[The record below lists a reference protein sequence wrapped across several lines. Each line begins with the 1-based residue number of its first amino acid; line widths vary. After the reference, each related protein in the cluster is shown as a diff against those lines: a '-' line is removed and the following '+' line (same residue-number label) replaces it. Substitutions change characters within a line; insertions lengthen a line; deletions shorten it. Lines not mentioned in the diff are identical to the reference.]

1 MLWRPIG
8 GLSQSAA
15 GALSKCDLDE
25 SAIALDRIVD
35 DPAPLRR
42 RCPPTRSIFDEAR
55 TALFSDNARRGFIK
69 SASHGG
75 LHVKILLLESR

>member
-8 GLSQSAA
+8 GPESERGRRA
-15 GALSKCDLDE
+15 LDE

-35 DPAPLRR
+35 DPAPLRQ

-55 TALFSDNARRGFIK
+55 TALFSANARRGFIK